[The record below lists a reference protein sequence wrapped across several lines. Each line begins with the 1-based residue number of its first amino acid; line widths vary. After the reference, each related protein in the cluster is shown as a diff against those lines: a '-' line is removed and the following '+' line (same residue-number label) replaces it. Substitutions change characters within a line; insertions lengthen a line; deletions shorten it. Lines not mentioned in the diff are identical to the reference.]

1 MHMSSEVN
9 AGRCIR
15 RSRSV
20 DSPNTSHRMRTRAW
34 RVQSLLPPV
43 CLLLSLLGS
52 GVVSPRFP
60 SLCRRRRLLPG
71 QTNAKLSA
79 HVIDL
84 SLVHPCRSDDRCLR
98 KGSRRTDTVKST
110 ALEAAF
116 SLPLDEGAGRTTT
129 SKTNDVGALTGSV
142 DWAAGRTGGANDRS
156 VNITGDGGV
165 ALRTPDSLK
174 NLSYVRTWAIDRRTA
189 SRNW

>member
-116 SLPLDEGAGRTTT
+116 FHSPSMRGPDERQRAKPTTLGRSRAAWIGLPAEPEAQTTDPST
-129 SKTNDVGALTGSV
+129 SRAM
-142 DWAAGRTGGANDRS
+142 AASRS
-156 VNITGDGGV
+156 E
-165 ALRTPDSLK
+165 
-174 NLSYVRTWAIDRRTA
+174 RRTR
-189 SRNW
+189 SRTCRT